1 MYFSIEILILFILL
15 SDLLLLASSRILL
28 CIRTLALQG
37 ILLSLLPF
45 LIEKE
50 DLELHRLLLGL
61 LALILRGIVFPLMI
75 KRTVLKV
82 GVKREVEPFIGFT
95 ASLFLGVLA
104 FVGCFILDDKLA
116 LPISADHRFLLPV
129 AFFTIFTGLFLII
142 TRKKALTQVIG
153 YLVLENGISTF
164 GISTLAKD
172 PWFLEVGI
180 LLDLLVGVFIMGII
194 VFHINNEFDH
204 IDSHQLSMLGDWK
217 KGSITN
223 YLNAE
228 REDK

>member
-1 MYFSIEILILFILL
+1 MYFSIEILILLILL

-28 CIRTLALQG
+28 CIRALALQG
-37 ILLSLLPF
+37 ILLSFLPV

-50 DLELHRLLLGL
+50 NPVLHIILLGL
-61 LALILRGIVFPLMI
+61 FALILRGILFPLI
-75 KRTVLKV
+75 LRRTVLSV

-104 FVGCFILDDKLA
+104 FIGCFILDNKLA
-116 LPISADHRFLLPV
+116 LPISKEHRLLLPV

-164 GISTLAKD
+164 GISTLTKD
-172 PWFLEVGI
+172 PWFLEIGV
-180 LLDLLVGVFIMGII
+180 LLDLLAGVFIMGII
-194 VFHINNEFDH
+194 VFHINKEFDH

-217 KGSITN
+217 RSTARSESN
-223 YLNAE
+223 TE
-228 REDK
+228 REDR